1 MISVS
6 NLYQLQSPLMT
17 LPSNVSFMS
26 PSGSHGHASTSVTS
40 FTGVTSAMNATSVP
54 STVTQARIETTETV
68 TNGDNSYASPTSVED
83 VAESMLKSTLST
95 LVTSFASENSSNSTT
110 VESNKTLQQTSSQ
123 SLFDVLTS
131 VVMLH
136 TSSTL
141 IVQVASSV
149 SPTNATSLNSSLTP
163 INTTKTLSMPSSV
176 SGSDSNWTSLTDAS
190 LLHSTLPVAP
200 VSPTSLNFSQ
210 MATNSLK
217 TSSSPSSFVAGSA
230 SNLTSSVQVTLLVA
244 PKGQTASSMA
254 LNITKTPSS
263 SSASISERAGDWL
276 SSTGAL
282 YEVTNMSTKLKSSH
296 FNPNVYVST
305 TNIKT
310 VSSEPLKI
318 ETQTLSQLPST
329 SKPSLFSSPVDVQ
342 ESTTLPQ
349 PQPSSVDLRKS
360 SSASFINET
369 PVLQPSSGTWPAL
382 ASLLGINVSAS
393 TTMLQQEQNQT
404 SLQLYN
410 RSQPTS
416 YTSSASASFT
426 TPKQINHTTKFS
438 SIAPDIPLY
447 SSSGDVSEATTQT
460 LSQLPSTS
468 KPSPFSSPVDVQES
482 TTLPQPQP
490 SSVDLRKSSS
500 ASFINETPV
509 LQPSSGTWP
518 ALASLLGINVS
529 ASTTMLQQEQN
540 QTSLQLY
547 NRSQPTSYTSSA
559 SASFTTPKQINHTTK
574 FSSIA
579 PDIPL
584 YSSSGDVSEATTQTL
599 SQLPSTSKPSPFSSP
614 VDVQESTTLPQPQPS
629 SVDLRKSSSASFI
642 NETPV
647 LQPSSGTWPA
657 LASLLGI
664 NVSASTTMLQQE
676 QNQTSLQL
684 YNRSQPT
691 SYTSSASASF
701 TTPKQI
707 NHTTKFSSI
716 APDIPLYS
724 SSGDV
729 SEATTT
735 IEIRNPAAGV
745 SSSDVASLENTMSSS
760 YLLSVQITPTAVEG
774 VTATAASEPPDIPL
788 YSSSGDVIAAT
799 TTTSE
804 IRKPTVGVSPS
815 DAASLGNATT
825 SSHLVSITLIPTATA
840 ASESQA
846 TSTQENSQPNA
857 STVVSVVPQNISTGK

>member
-1 MISVS
+1 
-6 NLYQLQSPLMT
+6 
-17 LPSNVSFMS
+17 MS

-83 VAESMLKSTLST
+83 VAESMLKSNLST
-95 LVTSFASENSSNSTT
+95 LATSFASENSSNSTT

-149 SPTNATSLNSSLTP
+149 SPTNATSLKSSLTP
-163 INTTKTLSMPSSV
+163 INTTKTSSMPSSV
-176 SGSDSNWTSLTDAS
+176 SGSDSNWTSPTDAS

-210 MATNSLK
+210 MAINSLK

-244 PKGQTASSMA
+244 PTGQTASSMA
-254 LNITKTPSS
+254 VNITKTPSS

-329 SKPSLFSSPVDVQ
+329 SKPSPFSSAVDVQ

-360 SSASFINET
+360 SSASSKNET

-404 SLQLYN
+404 SLQLYS

-426 TPKQINHTTKFS
+426 TPKQINHTTK
-438 SIAPDIPLY
+438 L
-447 SSSGDVSEATTQT
+447 
-460 LSQLPSTS
+460 
-468 KPSPFSSPVDVQES
+468 
-482 TTLPQPQP
+482 
-490 SSVDLRKSSS
+490 
-500 ASFINETPV
+500 
-509 LQPSSGTWP
+509 
-518 ALASLLGINVS
+518 
-529 ASTTMLQQEQN
+529 
-540 QTSLQLY
+540 
-547 NRSQPTSYTSSA
+547 
-559 SASFTTPKQINHTTK
+559 
-574 FSSIA
+574 
-579 PDIPL
+579 
-584 YSSSGDVSEATTQTL
+584 
-599 SQLPSTSKPSPFSSP
+599 
-614 VDVQESTTLPQPQPS
+614 
-629 SVDLRKSSSASFI
+629 
-642 NETPV
+642 
-647 LQPSSGTWPA
+647 
-657 LASLLGI
+657 
-664 NVSASTTMLQQE
+664 
-676 QNQTSLQL
+676 
-684 YNRSQPT
+684 
-691 SYTSSASASF
+691 
-701 TTPKQI
+701 
-707 NHTTKFSSI
+707 SSI

-760 YLLSVQITPTAVEG
+760 YLLSAQITPTAVEG

-804 IRKPTVGVSPS
+804 IRKPAVSVFPS
-815 DAASLGNATT
+815 DAASLGNATI

-857 STVVSVVPQNISTGK
+857 STVVSFVPQNISTGK